1 MPWSVE
7 KLPYETDAFAW
18 FRRLEEQHLPFLLES
33 HGAEQQRYDIIGAN
47 PSRTI
52 DVIRGQVR
60 VDQVLTTL
68 DGFDAIEQT
77 VRAMAPDSPCPLDLP
92 FQGGAVG
99 FFGYELT
106 HGTHKLP
113 ELADAEIGLADM
125 LVGIYDI
132 FIVIDHA
139 LRQTHQVCTPGAT
152 AQAKALWAKLL
163 APSRELTDLDFQS
176 TSDVQM
182 DMSASQYYQAFAK
195 IKTYIDAGDCYQVN
209 FAQRFSAAYQGNP
222 LGLYQALRQTQ
233 RAPFSACLRTPGADI
248 LSFSPERLVRVADR
262 QILTQPIKGTRPRH
276 PHPKEDL
283 RLAEELQSSE
293 KDRAESLMI
302 VDLLRN
308 DLGKTAVP
316 GSIAVDS
323 LFELVSFANVHH
335 LVSSVSGKLRPGV
348 SAMDLLR
355 ACFPGGSV
363 TGAPK
368 HRAMQ
373 IIAELEP
380 VKRQAYCGAIGYYS
394 YHGNL
399 DTNLPIRTIICT
411 NNRLHYWGGGG
422 IVADSEAA
430 QEYEETLTKVN
441 FISNALASL
450 TRKTKALARD

>member
-1 MPWSVE
+1 MPWSIE

-47 PSRTI
+47 PSKTI
-52 DVIRGQVR
+52 EVNQGHVR

-68 DGFDAIEQT
+68 DAFDAIEQT
-77 VRAMAPDSPCPLDLP
+77 VRAMAPDSPCPLNLP

-106 HGTHKLP
+106 HRAQKLP
-113 ELADAEIGLADM
+113 ELADAEIDLADM

-132 FIVIDHA
+132 FIVIDHE
-139 LRQTHQVCTPGAT
+139 LHESHLVCTPEAPANT
-152 AQAKALWAKLL
+152 KALWAKLL
-163 APSRELTDLDFQS
+163 APARKLAELDFQS
-176 TSDVQM
+176 TSAVQM
-182 DMSASQYYQAFAK
+182 SMSASQYYAAFEK
-195 IKTYIDAGDCYQVN
+195 IKTYIEAGDCYQVN
-209 FAQRFSAAYQGNP
+209 FAQRFSATYQGNP

-233 RAPFSACLRTPGADI
+233 RAPFSACIRTPAADI

-276 PHPKEDL
+276 PHPSEDL

-293 KDRAESLMI
+293 KDRAENLMI

-380 VKRQAYCGAIGYYS
+380 VKRQVYCGAIGYYS

-399 DTNLPIRTIICT
+399 DTNLPIRTIICS
-411 NNRLHYWGGGG
+411 NSRLHYWGGGG

-441 FISNALASL
+441 FISHALASL
-450 TRKTKALARD
+450 THKTKALARN

>member
-1 MPWSVE
+1 M
-7 KLPYETDAFAW
+7 
-18 FRRLEEQHLPFLLES
+18 
-33 HGAEQQRYDIIGAN
+33 
-47 PSRTI
+47 
-52 DVIRGQVR
+52 
-60 VDQVLTTL
+60 
-68 DGFDAIEQT
+68 
-77 VRAMAPDSPCPLDLP
+77 
-92 FQGGAVG
+92 
-99 FFGYELT
+99 
-106 HGTHKLP
+106 
-113 ELADAEIGLADM
+113 
-125 LVGIYDI
+125 
-132 FIVIDHA
+132 
-139 LRQTHQVCTPGAT
+139 
-152 AQAKALWAKLL
+152 
-163 APSRELTDLDFQS
+163 
-176 TSDVQM
+176 
-182 DMSASQYYQAFAK
+182 
-195 IKTYIDAGDCYQVN
+195 
-209 FAQRFSAAYQGNP
+209 
-222 LGLYQALRQTQ
+222 
-233 RAPFSACLRTPGADI
+233 
-248 LSFSPERLVRVADR
+248 RVADR

-276 PHPKEDL
+276 PHPSEDQ

-293 KDRAESLMI
+293 KDRAENLMI

-323 LFELVSFANVHH
+323 LFELVTFANVHH
-335 LVSSVSGKLRPGV
+335 LVSSVSGELRPDV

-368 HRAMQ
+368 YRAMQ

-411 NNRLHYWGGGG
+411 NNKLHYWGGGG

-450 TRKTKALARD
+450 TK

>member
-1 MPWSVE
+1 MLWSVE
-7 KLPYETDAFAW
+7 ILPYETDAFAW
-18 FRRLEEQHLPFLLES
+18 FRRLEDQHLPFLLES
-33 HGAEQQRYDIIGAN
+33 HGAAQQRYDIIGAN
-47 PSRTI
+47 PSSTI
-52 DVIRGQVR
+52 EVIQGEVR

-68 DGFDAIEQT
+68 DAFDAVEQT
-77 VRAMAPDSPCPLDLP
+77 VNTMAPDSACPLDLP

-106 HGTHKLP
+106 HRAQKLP
-113 ELADAEIGLADM
+113 GRSGSERDLADM

-132 FIVIDHA
+132 FIVIDHE

-152 AQAKALWAKLL
+152 ANAKALWAKLL
-163 APSRELTDLDFQS
+163 APSRKLPGLDFQS

-182 DMSASQYYQAFAK
+182 DMSAPQYYQEFEK
-195 IKTYIDAGDCYQVN
+195 IKNYIDAGDCYQVN
-209 FAQRFSAAYQGNP
+209 FAQRFSATYRGNP

-233 RAPFSACLRTPGADI
+233 RAPFSACIRTPGADI

-276 PHPKEDL
+276 PDPSEDQ
-283 RLAEELQSSE
+283 RLAEELQNSE
-293 KDRAESLMI
+293 KDRAENLMI

-323 LFELVSFANVHH
+323 LFELVTFANVHH
-335 LVSSVSGKLRPGV
+335 LVSSVSGELRPDV

-368 HRAMQ
+368 YRAMQ

-411 NNRLHYWGGGG
+411 NNKLHYWGGGG

-450 TRKTKALARD
+450 TK